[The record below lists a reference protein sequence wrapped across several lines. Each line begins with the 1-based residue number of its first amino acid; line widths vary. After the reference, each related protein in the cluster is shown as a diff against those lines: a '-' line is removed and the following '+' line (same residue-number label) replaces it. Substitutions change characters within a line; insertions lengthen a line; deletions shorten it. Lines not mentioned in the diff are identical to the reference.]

1 MRALIVEDE
10 PELMSYLSLLL
21 SNAGLVVDRTDTVE
35 TALAALRTAPFD
47 IAVVDRRLPD
57 GDGLSIVKAMA
68 TAENRPAFL
77 MLTARD
83 AKPDVIEG
91 LNGGADDY
99 LVKPFEPGELIARV
113 RVLARRR
120 HPKRSLVLNAGNLSL
135 DLEGRNASV
144 GAEPLDLRRREADV
158 AVRSGKPTDPE
169 LVGKRLRDTPARM
182 YATPSYLARIG
193 NPKTPADLA
202 RADFIGFSDDGD
214 RFLLGM
220 QAMGFPIEKRNVRLH
235 TSNHLVLWEL
245 VKQGLG
251 IGVIVDEAGDAE
263 PRVVRVLP
271 ELWLPPSGFAVTP
284 VLGYWSHPVPVGA
297 QDPREVARAERVRL
311 SDLVDP
317 ANRVTV
323 VHPSGYRGP
332 GFQVADMLVWGFTG
346 MLLDRLLSLGGW
358 DQPWERRREVG
369 VPL

>member
-21 SNAGLVVDRTDTVE
+21 TNAGLVVDRTDTVE

-83 AKPDVIEG
+83 AKADVIEG

-144 GAEPLDLRRREADV
+144 GTESLDLRRREALILEALVQRTGRVVTRDV
-158 AVRSGKPTDPE
+158 LIEAVYGFDDLIESNTLE
-169 LVGKRLRDTPARM
+169 AQISRLRRKLRDA
-182 YATPSYLARIG
+182 G
-193 NPKTPADLA
+193 ADVE
-202 RADFIGFSDDGD
+202 I
-214 RFLLGM
+214 
-220 QAMGFPIEKRNVRLH
+220 
-235 TSNHLVLWEL
+235 TSLR
-245 VKQGLG
+245 G
-251 IGVIVDEAGDAE
+251 IGYILKKAE
-263 PRVVRVLP
+263 PAL
-271 ELWLPPSGFAVTP
+271 
-284 VLGYWSHPVPVGA
+284 
-297 QDPREVARAERVRL
+297 
-311 SDLVDP
+311 
-317 ANRVTV
+317 
-323 VHPSGYRGP
+323 
-332 GFQVADMLVWGFTG
+332 
-346 MLLDRLLSLGGW
+346 
-358 DQPWERRREVG
+358 
-369 VPL
+369 

>member
-21 SNAGLVVDRTDTVE
+21 GNAGLVVDRTDSVE

-68 TAENRPAFL
+68 KTENRPAFL

-83 AKPDVIEG
+83 AKSDVIEG

-144 GAEPLDLRRREADV
+144 GMETLDLRRREALILEALVQRTGRVVTRDV
-158 AVRSGKPTDPE
+158 LIEAVYGFDDLIESNTLE
-169 LVGKRLRDTPARM
+169 AQISRLRRKLRDA
-182 YATPSYLARIG
+182 G
-193 NPKTPADLA
+193 ADVE
-202 RADFIGFSDDGD
+202 I
-214 RFLLGM
+214 
-220 QAMGFPIEKRNVRLH
+220 
-235 TSNHLVLWEL
+235 TSLR
-245 VKQGLG
+245 G
-251 IGVIVDEAGDAE
+251 IGYILKKAE
-263 PRVVRVLP
+263 PAL
-271 ELWLPPSGFAVTP
+271 
-284 VLGYWSHPVPVGA
+284 
-297 QDPREVARAERVRL
+297 
-311 SDLVDP
+311 
-317 ANRVTV
+317 
-323 VHPSGYRGP
+323 
-332 GFQVADMLVWGFTG
+332 
-346 MLLDRLLSLGGW
+346 
-358 DQPWERRREVG
+358 
-369 VPL
+369 

>member
-21 SNAGLVVDRTDTVE
+21 TNAGLVVDRTDTVE

-83 AKPDVIEG
+83 AKADVIEG

-144 GAEPLDLRRREADV
+144 GTESLDLRRREALILEALVQRTGRVVTRDV
-158 AVRSGKPTDPE
+158 LIEAGYGFDDLIESNTLE
-169 LVGKRLRDTPARM
+169 AQISRLRRKLRDA
-182 YATPSYLARIG
+182 G
-193 NPKTPADLA
+193 ADVE
-202 RADFIGFSDDGD
+202 I
-214 RFLLGM
+214 
-220 QAMGFPIEKRNVRLH
+220 
-235 TSNHLVLWEL
+235 TSLR
-245 VKQGLG
+245 G
-251 IGVIVDEAGDAE
+251 IGYILKKAE
-263 PRVVRVLP
+263 PAL
-271 ELWLPPSGFAVTP
+271 
-284 VLGYWSHPVPVGA
+284 
-297 QDPREVARAERVRL
+297 
-311 SDLVDP
+311 
-317 ANRVTV
+317 
-323 VHPSGYRGP
+323 
-332 GFQVADMLVWGFTG
+332 
-346 MLLDRLLSLGGW
+346 
-358 DQPWERRREVG
+358 
-369 VPL
+369 

>member
-21 SNAGLVVDRTDTVE
+21 GNAGMVVDRTDSVE

-120 HPKRSLVLNAGNLSL
+120 HPKRSLVLSAGNLSL

-144 GAEPLDLRRREADV
+144 GAEMLDLRRREGLILEALVQRTGRVVTRDVLIEAVYGFDDLIESNTLEAQISRLRRKLRDAGADV
-158 AVRSGKPTDPE
+158 EITS
-169 LVGKRLRDTPARM
+169 LR
-182 YATPSYLARIG
+182 
-193 NPKTPADLA
+193 
-202 RADFIGFSDDGD
+202 
-214 RFLLGM
+214 
-220 QAMGFPIEKRNVRLH
+220 
-235 TSNHLVLWEL
+235 
-245 VKQGLG
+245 G
-251 IGVIVDEAGDAE
+251 IGYILKKAE
-263 PRVVRVLP
+263 PAL
-271 ELWLPPSGFAVTP
+271 
-284 VLGYWSHPVPVGA
+284 
-297 QDPREVARAERVRL
+297 
-311 SDLVDP
+311 
-317 ANRVTV
+317 
-323 VHPSGYRGP
+323 
-332 GFQVADMLVWGFTG
+332 
-346 MLLDRLLSLGGW
+346 
-358 DQPWERRREVG
+358 
-369 VPL
+369 